1 MAKRKTPKVD
11 LKPRAEKITDKQLK
25 KLQKLLSKKQ

>member
-11 LKPRAEKITDKQLK
+11 LKPRAEKITKEQLE
-25 KLQKLLSKKQ
+25 KLTANS